1 MKLVAFHRPAS
12 ILCAVG
18 GTWIWFR
25 HRWEGESVTILSRV
39 DLGTVE
45 CNAADLGAFSE
56 PPARFDPIDV
66 CAKMVGIQHI
76 KPVN

>member
-25 HRWEGESVTILSRV
+25 HHWEGESVTILSRV
-39 DLGTVE
+39 DLGLVE

-56 PPARFDPIDV
+56 PRRILTRSMSAQKWLGFSI
-66 CAKMVGIQHI
+66 
-76 KPVN
+76 